1 MVILDG
7 KKYSAEI
14 INDLKNVV
22 DGFKNTVGKVPGLA
36 VIIVGDDQA
45 SKVYVNSKIRACEK
59 IGIKSVEVCLPEN
72 ISEEKVLNKIEELN
86 NDKEI
91 NGILV
96 QLPLPKHISE
106 KKVTEKISI
115 TKDVDGFKPENLGKI
130 MMGDDSGFTP
140 CTPQG
145 IMYLIEQTKVELY
158 GMTACVLGRSNIVG
172 KPISSL
178 LINKGATVVTCNSRT
193 KNLEDIIK
201 NSDIVV
207 AAIGQAKFVKGNMV
221 KDGAIVIDVGIN
233 RIEGKLV
240 GDVDFENI
248 KEKSSYITPVPG
260 GVGPMTIAMLMKNT
274 VQSFVKEEI

>member
-72 ISEEKVLNKIEELN
+72 TSEEEVLNKIEELN

-106 KKVTEKISI
+106 KKVTEKISV

-130 MMGDDSGFTP
+130 MMGDDSGFIS

-193 KNLEDIIK
+193 KNLEEIIK
-201 NSDIVV
+201 NSDIIV
-207 AAIGQAKFVKGNMV
+207 AAIGQAKFVKENMV
-221 KDGAIVIDVGIN
+221 KEGAIVIDVGIN
-233 RIEGKLV
+233 RLEGKLV

>member
-45 SKVYVNSKIRACEK
+45 SKVYVNSKIKACEK

-72 ISEEKVLNKIEELN
+72 TSEEEVLNKIEELN

-106 KKVTEKISI
+106 KKVTEKISV

-130 MMGDDSGFTP
+130 MMGDDSGFIS

-193 KNLEDIIK
+193 KNLEEIIK
-201 NSDIVV
+201 NSDIIV
-207 AAIGQAKFVKGNMV
+207 AAIGQAKFVKENMV
-221 KDGAIVIDVGIN
+221 KEGAIVIDVGIN
-233 RIEGKLV
+233 RLEGKLV